1 MQLKD
6 HDYLEGLRNA
16 DNAVLRQLY
25 DKFLPP
31 VVRLVESNSGS
42 RDDALDIFQEAVMVL
57 YRKVKQADFQLTS
70 ALSTYIYAICRNHWM
85 KRLNKKSFSEVSIQ
99 DDGVYKSD
107 EDFIQEMEAQE
118 KYRLFKNKMLKL
130 GDDCRRILELFFNG
144 TTMEKI
150 ANECNLS
157 SIGYAKKRKFQCK
170 EQLLSMIRADARFEE
185 LKYQ

>member
-6 HDYLEGLRNA
+6 QDYLQGLKDA

-57 YRKVKQADFQLTS
+57 YRKVRQSDFQLTS

-85 KRLNKKSFSEVSIQ
+85 KRLNKKSFSEVSIK
-99 DDGVYKSD
+99 DGAVYKSE
-107 EDFIQEMEAQE
+107 EDFMQEMEAQE
-118 KYRLFKNKMLKL
+118 KYRLFRAKLMKL
-130 GDDCRRILELFFNG
+130 GDDCRRILELFFKG
-144 TTMEKI
+144 VTMEKI
-150 ANECNLS
+150 ADQCGLS

-170 EQLLSMIRADARFEE
+170 EQLLSMIKADAKYEE